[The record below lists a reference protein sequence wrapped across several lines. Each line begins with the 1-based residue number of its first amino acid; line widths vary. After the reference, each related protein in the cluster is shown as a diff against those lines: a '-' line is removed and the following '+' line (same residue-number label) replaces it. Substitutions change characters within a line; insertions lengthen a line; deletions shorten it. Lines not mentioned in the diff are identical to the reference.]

1 MSVASWRNHWDGLT
15 AFFKYPVEF
24 RRLIY
29 TTNAIESLHSQM
41 QKNIASRKVFPHDD
55 AVIKILFL
63 NIRNFS
69 NRWSRRQGWDIVM
82 NQLAVIFGDRLKAEV
97 IDGLQAAPPLHG
109 SCYSLVQ
116 QPAEQSAL
124 PPRLL
129 QTAACILGCGA
140 RILSCQETPV

>member
-1 MSVASWRNHWDGLT
+1 MSVASWRRHWDGLT

-41 QKNIASRKVFPHDD
+41 RKNIATRKVFPNDD
-55 AVIKILFL
+55 SVIKILFL

-82 NQLAVIFGDRLKAEV
+82 NQLAVIFGDRLKPEV
-97 IDGLQAAPPLHG
+97 GD
-109 SCYSLVQ
+109 
-116 QPAEQSAL
+116 AL
-124 PPRLL
+124 
-129 QTAACILGCGA
+129 
-140 RILSCQETPV
+140 

>member
-1 MSVASWRNHWDGLT
+1 MSVESWRRHWESLT

-41 QKNIASRKVFPHDD
+41 RKNIASRKMFPNDD

-69 NRWSRRQGWDIVM
+69 NRWSRRQGRDTVM
-82 NQLAVIFGDRLKAEV
+82 NQLGVMFGDRLKPEV
-97 IDGLQAAPPLHG
+97 ADGM
-109 SCYSLVQ
+109 
-116 QPAEQSAL
+116 
-124 PPRLL
+124 
-129 QTAACILGCGA
+129 
-140 RILSCQETPV
+140 

>member
-97 IDGLQAAPPLHG
+97 IVGLQAAPPLHG

-116 QPAEQSAL
+116 N
-124 PPRLL
+124 LL
-129 QTAACILGCGA
+129 HKVLFRPDFCK
-140 RILSCQETPV
+140 SPHVF